1 MWLGETNEIL
11 YLLAESLTAGRESLH
26 SYIFQ
31 CFCQKNEAFA
41 TDAIVDPP
49 LPFKG

>member
-1 MWLGETNEIL
+1 MLE
-11 YLLAESLTAGRESLH
+11 ESLTAKEQEGKVLY
-26 SYIFQ
+26 SYMFQ